1 MGVIIDYLEVVDAE
15 IEDVFDL
22 GIKPQRGQRSG
33 LARELLLDLV
43 KMVDV
48 EVSVAQS
55 MNKLSDAQITNL
67 RNHRRQKRVRRNIEW
82 NAQEGVGTTL
92 VELAREFAIC
102 HIELKKYMARG
113 QSHTLNLA
121 HIPRR
126 HNHSTRIGI
135 FLYRFYHL
143 ANLIDNLTVG
153 SSPAT
158 PLCAIDITQVAIAVA
173 LDRALVAPL
182 GRLQELLPTH
192 RLNTCRSAA
201 FAIEAPSVVIPNV
214 HAIVE
219 QILYIGFAL
228 QKPQQLVDDTP
239 HKYLFGGQ
247 QRKAC
252 REVKPHLV
260 AKDALGAR
268 TCAVTF
274 DDTLGTDCAK

>member
-1 MGVIIDYLEVVDAE
+1 MGVIIDNLEVVDAE

-22 GIKPQRGQRSG
+22 GIELQCGQRSG
-33 LARELLLDLV
+33 FARELLLDLV

-55 MNKLSDAQITNL
+55 VDKLSDAQITNL
-67 RNHRRQKRVRRNIEW
+67 CNHRCQKRVRRNIEW

-92 VELAREFAIC
+92 VELAREFAIG
-102 HIELKKYMARG
+102 HIELKKYVARG

-126 HNHSTRIGI
+126 HNHSTRIGV
-135 FLYRFYHL
+135 FLNSFYHL
-143 ANLIDNLTVG
+143 DNLVDNPTVG
-153 SSPAT
+153 SAPAT
-158 PLCAIDITQVAIAVA
+158 PLRAIDIAQIAIAVA
-173 LDRALVAPL
+173 LDGALGAPL
-182 GRLQELLPTH
+182 GCLQELLPTH
-192 RLNTCRSAA
+192 RLKSCRSAT

-219 QILYIGFAL
+219 QVLYIGFAL
-228 QKPQQLVDDTP
+228 QKPQQLVDNTP
-239 HKYLFGGQ
+239 HKDLFGGQ
-247 QRKAC
+247 QREAC

-268 TCAVTF
+268 TCAVAL
-274 DDTLGTDCAK
+274 DDTLGADCAK